1 MNKRLR
7 QVFPATAL
15 IGSDRLASIARW
27 REELAPAKL
36 QKADPG
42 RGRKL
47 FAEACGSCHRL
58 FGEGGT
64 PGPELTGAQR
74 GELQYWLENILDPSG
89 IVPQNYRMSVVR
101 LKDGRIL
108 TGVPGLQRG
117 RTISLQT
124 PKEKL
129 VLDQRLIV
137 EVKPTA
143 LSLMPDG
150 LLGQLK
156 SAQVRDLIS
165 YLMSPGQVKLKE

>member
-1 MNKRLR
+1 M
-7 QVFPATAL
+7 
-15 IGSDRLASIARW
+15 
-27 REELAPAKL
+27 APAKL

-64 PGPELTGAQR
+64 TGPELTGAQR